1 MGTPSRHPQDD
12 AVADTVGSILLVA
25 ITVVMATVLGG
36 LLFSFRGPVALP
48 QSSVAVTVSPGNAA
62 WGNGD
67 EQIRVAHNG
76 GEGMPTAGTVIAYSI
91 NGVAQPSVTGAAI
104 GSSLYDGA
112 TLLPPRTTWAIG
124 QVWVRTLTLQAS
136 DTVAIN
142 VVSTGGASSLVASVV
157 LVPGQVAA
165 GAACP
170 FDTAAPTVSQWAQ
183 SPADVTKNTVGAVAV
198 AATLIDNCAG
208 VDNSNVPHL
217 WWRLRGVATPSFTDA
232 GAMVT
237 QGLGIWTGTIPSQ
250 AWLLQAGKVLEYYAA
265 PLKDLQGNS
274 AQSAVQA
281 DTVEVDCTADASP
294 PNVSPWGQAP
304 ANLAS
309 STAAGAVA
317 ITATLADNC
326 WGVDNTATPQLWW
339 RLNDGTNPAYV
350 QAAAMTPAGVNQ
362 WQGTIPSQA
371 WNQVAGRTLQYQLQ
385 NLKDLGGNTGSSAA
399 ASDLVDIVSPT
410 YIGATGIT
418 AVVGTVTN
426 GADAT
431 AAGGPE
437 ASLAETTVTTA
448 TFFGTASTGSNSIT
462 LATDCTLGGAIA
474 VAADCAAQND
484 NKHGVLNAVSDVA
497 AASGF
502 WATPP
507 VGAGGIT
514 KVMIGVDGRSSSA
527 GTSHVGTLSY
537 TVGGVAEPTTQA
549 GIQFTTATD
558 ANLPASFL
566 DVTADRS
573 WTIADIQALR
583 VLFTVT
589 ATSTRDVWMDSPFI
603 QVTYAVGGGT
613 GRAMNQQLAFAQVPN
628 STPGTGSQTLE
639 LGYHVT
645 PTSGNDVFNVQVWN
659 PTSTAWRTCPLQLTS
674 TSASPVAYSCVL
686 IAAEYAA
693 GAPLARIVDAT
704 PASTTATTVLL
715 DYARVATT

>member
-1 MGTPSRHPQDD
+1 
-12 AVADTVGSILLVA
+12 
-25 ITVVMATVLGG
+25 
-36 LLFSFRGPVALP
+36 
-48 QSSVAVTVSPGNAA
+48 
-62 WGNGD
+62 
-67 EQIRVAHNG
+67 
-76 GEGMPTAGTVIAYSI
+76 
-91 NGVAQPSVTGAAI
+91 
-104 GSSLYDGA
+104 
-112 TLLPPRTTWAIG
+112 
-124 QVWVRTLTLQAS
+124 
-136 DTVAIN
+136 
-142 VVSTGGASSLVASVV
+142 
-157 LVPGQVAA
+157 
-165 GAACP
+165 
-170 FDTAAPTVSQWAQ
+170 
-183 SPADVTKNTVGAVAV
+183 
-198 AATLIDNCAG
+198 
-208 VDNSNVPHL
+208 
-217 WWRLRGVATPSFTDA
+217 
-232 GAMVT
+232 
-237 QGLGIWTGTIPSQ
+237 
-250 AWLLQAGKVLEYYAA
+250 
-265 PLKDLQGNS
+265 
-274 AQSAVQA
+274 
-281 DTVEVDCTADASP
+281 
-294 PNVSPWGQAP
+294 
-304 ANLAS
+304 
-309 STAAGAVA
+309 
-317 ITATLADNC
+317 
-326 WGVDNTATPQLWW
+326 VDNTVTPQLWW

-362 WQGTIPSQA
+362 WQGTIPSQT
-371 WNQVAGRTLQYQLQ
+371 WSQVAGRTLQYQLQ

-418 AVVGTVTN
+418 AVVGTATN

-437 ASLAETTVTTA
+437 ASLAETAVTTA

-514 KVMIGVDGRSSSA
+514 KVMIAVDGRSSSA
-527 GTSHVGTLSY
+527 GNSHVGTLSY
-537 TVGGVAEPTTQA
+537 TVGGVAEPTTQT
-549 GIQFTTATD
+549 GIQFTAATD

-589 ATSTRDVWMDSPFI
+589 ATSSRDVWMDSPFI

-639 LGYHVT
+639 LGYHIT

-674 TSASPVAYSCVL
+674 TSAGPVAYSCVL